1 MENNNKLQFCPK
13 CGSPLIAG
21 KNFCSQCGTNIT
33 LAQQQPTQQANPY
46 AQPQQPT
53 QQANPYA
60 QPQQP
65 AQQANPYARP
75 QQPTQQANPYARP
88 QQPAQQANPYARP
101 QQPTQQANPYARP
114 QQPTQ
119 QANPYAQP
127 QQPTQQANP
136 YARPQQPAQQANP
149 YTRPQQ
155 PTQQANPYARPQQPT
170 QQANPYA
177 RPQQPTQQ
185 ANPYAQP
192 QQPTQQANPYARPQQ
207 PTQQA
212 NPYAQPQQP
221 TQQANPYAQ
230 PQQPTQQANPYAQP
244 QQPTQQANPYAQ
256 PQQPAQQTNPY
267 INNQSTQG
275 VVNSVEK
282 NSADNDFSQPI
293 NPYAPSMTASE
304 NLVAPKKRSKKPFI
318 IAGVSVVGVAAVAV
332 AGVMVWNMLKPS
344 GGPITKIADSAK
356 QLAKANSAT
365 ISASVE
371 ANGEKTKC
379 DISYELDASKKEIVL
394 VMNGSNSGDTF
405 KGVVY
410 CKDGVRKSAITA
422 NGNTTYTEIDEETL
436 NNFFDSINKT
446 NAEQELDWNSLL
458 EDADLK
464 DYIDTT
470 KIDAVSN
477 SLKNTFEN
485 GNGKEALGI
494 TESAVDNG
502 TKYSFDINTYK
513 TLSVIV
519 DEIEPLFKDKSKY
532 NELKNEL
539 PEAESY
545 LNSINLKFDITVD
558 NAGYLSGFAFNSF
571 GAKIDFSIS
580 KIGNTK
586 VELSESEINDIKNA
600 KAEPTTG
607 YIPEATPSAGYMPD
621 KYYWNWK

>member
-33 LAQQQPTQQANPY
+33 LAQQQ
-46 AQPQQPT
+46 QPT

-65 AQQANPYARP
+65 AQQANPYAQQQQPAQQANPYAQPQQPVQQANPYARP
-75 QQPTQQANPYARP
+75 QQPTQQANPYAQP
-88 QQPAQQANPYARP
+88 QQPVQQANPYARP

-119 QANPYAQP
+119 QANPYARPQQSTQQANPYARP
-127 QQPTQQANP
+127 QQPAQQANP

-155 PTQQANPYARPQQPT
+155 PVQQANPYARPQQPV

-177 RPQQPTQQ
+177 QPQQPVQQ

-192 QQPTQQANPYARPQQ
+192 QQPT
-207 PTQQA
+207 
-212 NPYAQPQQP
+212 
-221 TQQANPYAQ
+221 
-230 PQQPTQQANPYAQP
+230 
-244 QQPTQQANPYAQ
+244 
-256 PQQPAQQTNPY
+256 QQTNPY

-332 AGVMVWNMLKPS
+332 AGVMVLNMLKPS

-365 ISASVE
+365 MSASVE

-405 KGVVY
+405 KSVIY
-410 CKDGVRKSAITA
+410 CKDGVRKSATTA

-513 TLSVIV
+513 TISIIV

-607 YIPEATPSAGYMPD
+607 YIPD
-621 KYYWNWK
+621 KYYDGDNIVDDINQVYDFA

>member
-33 LAQQQPTQQANPY
+33 LAQPQQPAQQANPY
-46 AQPQQPT
+46 ARPQQPT

-75 QQPTQQANPYARP
+75 QQPV
-88 QQPAQQANPYARP
+88 
-101 QQPTQQANPYARP
+101 
-114 QQPTQ
+114 Q

-127 QQPTQQANP
+127 QQPT
-136 YARPQQPAQQANP
+136 
-149 YTRPQQ
+149 
-155 PTQQANPYARPQQPT
+155 
-170 QQANPYA
+170 
-177 RPQQPTQQ
+177 
-185 ANPYAQP
+185 
-192 QQPTQQANPYARPQQ
+192 
-207 PTQQA
+207 
-212 NPYAQPQQP
+212 
-221 TQQANPYAQ
+221 
-230 PQQPTQQANPYAQP
+230 
-244 QQPTQQANPYAQ
+244 
-256 PQQPAQQTNPY
+256 QQTNPY

-332 AGVMVWNMLKPS
+332 AGVMVLNMLKPS

-410 CKDGVRKSAITA
+410 CKDGVRKSATTA

-494 TESAVDNG
+494 KESAVDNG

-513 TLSVIV
+513 TISIIV

-600 KAEPTTG
+600 KATPSTG
-607 YIPEATPSAGYMPD
+607 YIPD
-621 KYYWNWK
+621 KYYDGDNAVDDINQVYDFT

>member
-33 LAQQQPTQQANPY
+33 LAQQQQPAQQANPYAQQQQPTQQANPYAQPQQPAQQANPYARPQQPTQQANPY

-75 QQPTQQANPYARP
+75 QQS
-88 QQPAQQANPYARP
+88 
-101 QQPTQQANPYARP
+101 
-114 QQPTQ
+114 
-119 QANPYAQP
+119 
-127 QQPTQQANP
+127 
-136 YARPQQPAQQANP
+136 
-149 YTRPQQ
+149 
-155 PTQQANPYARPQQPT
+155 
-170 QQANPYA
+170 
-177 RPQQPTQQ
+177 
-185 ANPYAQP
+185 
-192 QQPTQQANPYARPQQ
+192 
-207 PTQQA
+207 
-212 NPYAQPQQP
+212 
-221 TQQANPYAQ
+221 
-230 PQQPTQQANPYAQP
+230 
-244 QQPTQQANPYAQ
+244 TQQANPYAQ

-494 TESAVDNG
+494 KESAVDNG

-513 TLSVIV
+513 TISIIV

>member
-33 LAQQQPTQQANPY
+33 LAQQQQPAQQANPY
-46 AQPQQPT
+46 AQQQQPAQQANPYAQQQQPT

-75 QQPTQQANPYARP
+75 QQPTQQANPYA
-88 QQPAQQANPYARP
+88 
-101 QQPTQQANPYARP
+101 
-114 QQPTQ
+114 
-119 QANPYAQP
+119 QP

-136 YARPQQPAQQANP
+136 YA
-149 YTRPQQ
+149 RPQQ

-192 QQPTQQANPYARPQQ
+192 QQPTQQANPYAQPQQ
-207 PTQQA
+207 PAQQA
-212 NPYAQPQQP
+212 NPYARPQQS
-221 TQQANPYAQ
+221 
-230 PQQPTQQANPYAQP
+230 
-244 QQPTQQANPYAQ
+244 TQQANPYAQ